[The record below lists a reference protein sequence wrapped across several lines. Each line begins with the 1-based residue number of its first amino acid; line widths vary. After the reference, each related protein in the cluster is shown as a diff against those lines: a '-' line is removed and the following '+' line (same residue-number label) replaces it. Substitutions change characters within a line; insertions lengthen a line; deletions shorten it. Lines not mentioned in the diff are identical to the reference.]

1 MKILLTGSTGQ
12 LGKEIIKNKPNYV
25 DLIIPNRNILNLEKE
40 EDCYNSIKK
49 IKPDWVINSGAY
61 TNVEN
66 AEKNQKLAFK
76 INCECPCYFA
86 KAIGDF
92 GGKLLQLST
101 DFVFDG
107 NQNTPYSP
115 KDQRNPINVY
125 GKSKAEGEI
134 LIEKTLPNSN
144 KYLILRTSWLM
155 GPIGKNFAIN
165 ILKLLKERETLSI
178 VNDQYGSPTSTNS
191 LTKVIWKI
199 IECDYKNQYINMPN
213 ILHWSDSGIASW
225 YDVAVQIKEIAIESG
240 ILRHDKLILPIS
252 SSKYPTF
259 AKRPKFSVLNS
270 TLTNNILNLPH
281 NHWRSSLKDF
291 MKLIK
296 Y

>member
-12 LGKEIIKNKPNYV
+12 LGKELIKNKPNYV
-25 DLIIPNRNILNLEKE
+25 DLIIPNRNILNLENG
-40 EDCYNSIKK
+40 EDCYNSIKN

-76 INCECPCYFA
+76 INCKGPFNFA

-107 NQNTPYSP
+107 NQNIPYSP
-115 KDQRNPINVY
+115 KDQRNPINIY

-165 ILKLLKERETLSI
+165 ILKLLKERENLSI

-199 IECDYKNQYINMPN
+199 IECDYRNQYINMPN
-213 ILHWSDSGIASW
+213 ILHWSDSGVASW
-225 YDVAVQIKEIAIESG
+225 YDVAVQIKEIAIELD
-240 ILRHDKLILPIS
+240 ILKHDKLILPIS
-252 SSKYPTF
+252 SSKYPNNRNF
-259 AKRPKFSVLNS
+259 KRG
-270 TLTNNILNLPH
+270 
-281 NHWRSSLKDF
+281 LK
-291 MKLIK
+291 KRRYLHITPS
-296 Y
+296 